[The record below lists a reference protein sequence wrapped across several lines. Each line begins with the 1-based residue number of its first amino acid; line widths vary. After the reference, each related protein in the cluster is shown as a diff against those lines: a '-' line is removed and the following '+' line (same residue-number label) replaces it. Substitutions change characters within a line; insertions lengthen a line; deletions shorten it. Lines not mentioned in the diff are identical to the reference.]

1 MTTLHQARRLR
12 KTSLAIVFLFIA
24 AVAHSEIPENLQLRD
39 DVSNDI
45 AFTGK
50 GCHSLQPHA
59 FDEESAPTLG
69 SGKVKVVPAVA
80 VQFSAFP
87 SVAGPFHL
95 LGQDRLPLWCIQR
108 T

>member
-1 MTTLHQARRLR
+1 MTASDQARRLR
-12 KTSLAIVFLFIA
+12 KTSLVIVFLFFV
-24 AVAHSEIPENLQLRD
+24 AVAHSEIPENFQLRD

-59 FDEESAPTLG
+59 VDEESAPTLG
-69 SGKVKVVPAVA
+69 SGQVNAVASGA
-80 VQFSAFP
+80 VQFFRFP
-87 SVAGPFHL
+87 SAKGPFHL
-95 LGQDRLPLWCIQR
+95 LGQDRLLLWSVQR